1 MSVRRALS
9 SAAALALLLALSACD
24 AGDPSP
30 AASSTGTPTPSV
42 VGAVVLED
50 GWVKAAESGM
60 SAAFGEVVNSTGADV
75 TVVSVS
81 TPASTSTE
89 LHETVQDDA
98 GQMVMREKEG
108 GFTVAAGESL
118 SLAPGGNHLML
129 MGLVGPLQA
138 GDEVDLTLTLADG
151 TSVDATVPVKDYSGA
166 NETYEGGEDMEMGG
180 H

>member
-30 AASSTGTPTPSV
+30 AASSTGTPTPSAA
-42 VGAVVLED
+42 GSVVLED

-60 SAAFGEVVNSTGADV
+60 SAAFGEIVNSTGADV

-81 TPASTSTE
+81 TPASKSTE
-89 LHETVQDDA
+89 LHETVQDGA

-108 GFTVAAGESL
+108 GFTVAAGETL

-129 MGLVGPLQA
+129 MGLVGPLEA

-166 NETYEGGEDMEMGG
+166 NETYEDGEDMEMGG

>member
-60 SAAFGEVVNSTGADV
+60 SAAFGEIV
-75 TVVSVS
+75 
-81 TPASTSTE
+81 
-89 LHETVQDDA
+89 
-98 GQMVMREKEG
+98 
-108 GFTVAAGESL
+108 
-118 SLAPGGNHLML
+118 
-129 MGLVGPLQA
+129 
-138 GDEVDLTLTLADG
+138 
-151 TSVDATVPVKDYSGA
+151 TSV
-166 NETYEGGEDMEMGG
+166 
-180 H
+180 